1 LMPLRGPPG
10 VVVDA
15 PWAGDPDVGRVVS
28 AIQSSANPKRAK
40 QAESLASE
48 TVAAGLGSTPGGPS
62 SLGLRQAEVPAM
74 PSPTRRSGSPFF
86 VAVGRRQNRR
96 VPRRR
101 RRSPKAVAAAFPLR
115 EWRRSECGTRRPE
128 PDTPCHLGRGEHTSA
143 KGMRK
148 KPPFCRN
155 GACSAGPGGHRT
167 EPAPLSRNR
176 GRFA

>member
-1 LMPLRGPPG
+1 VFADVPEAPVVEPEAPVVEPEALVVEPEAPVVEPDAPVVEPEAPVIEPEAPVVEPVFVVVDDGLMPLRGPPG

-62 SLGLRQAEVPAM
+62 SLGLRQAGVPAT
-74 PSPTRRSGSPFF
+74 PSPPRRSGSPFF

-96 VPRRR
+96 VPRKR
-101 RRSPKAVAAAFPLR
+101 RRSPKAVAAAFPL
-115 EWRRSECGTRRPE
+115 S
-128 PDTPCHLGRGEHTSA
+128 
-143 KGMRK
+143 
-148 KPPFCRN
+148 
-155 GACSAGPGGHRT
+155 
-167 EPAPLSRNR
+167 
-176 GRFA
+176 